1 MHLKCQIHDIYL
13 FISES
18 HNSDGWCTSQDQQEK
33 VDLLLIPQEDR
44 LRLNVGPGVDPVQ
57 LVGHPEG
64 VKDKEYDEANTWY

>member
-1 MHLKCQIHDIYL
+1 M
-13 FISES
+13 
-18 HNSDGWCTSQDQQEK
+18 
-33 VDLLLIPQEDR
+33 DLLLIPQEDW